1 MLHLVFVAR
10 EVFDLGFVDL
20 VCGLLVLI
28 EVSRNKGEQVICL
41 GQIVLSGG

>member
-10 EVFDLGFVDL
+10 EEFDLVFVDL

-28 EVSRNKGEQVICL
+28 GVSRNMGVWVVCP
-41 GQIVLSGG
+41 GRRVLSGV